1 VYGDIFAVF
10 SSLIL
15 IGDGNMSEELKTKV
29 RKIYEVAYNKGNLDI
44 LDDILAPN
52 YLRHQ
57 PPMKN
62 IDGLEAYKNFVTEV
76 LGAYSNFEMV
86 LEDVLAD
93 GDKTIARLKL
103 TGKNTGRIPS
113 LKTPPT
119 GRDISMPSCVVSTW
133 ENGKIVEEWAYNDYL
148 GLSYQFGVMPIF
160 PGGGFE

>member
-1 VYGDIFAVF
+1 
-10 SSLIL
+10 
-15 IGDGNMSEELKTKV
+15 MSEELKKNV
-29 RKIYEVAYNKGNLDI
+29 RKIYEEAYNKGNLDI
-44 LDDILAPN
+44 LDDILDGN

-62 IDGLEAYKNFVTEV
+62 VQGLRAYKDFIIEV

-86 LEDVLAD
+86 VEEILAD
-93 GDKTIARLKL
+93 GNKTVTQLKL
-103 TGKNTGRIPS
+103 TGMNTGRLPS
-113 LKTPPT
+113 LQIPPT
-119 GRDISMPSCVVSTW
+119 GREISMPSCCVSAW